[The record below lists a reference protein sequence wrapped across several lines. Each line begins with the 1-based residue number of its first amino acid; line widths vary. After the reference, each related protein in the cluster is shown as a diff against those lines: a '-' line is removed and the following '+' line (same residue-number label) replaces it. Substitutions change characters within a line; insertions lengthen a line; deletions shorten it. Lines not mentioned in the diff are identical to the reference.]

1 MRRRWVLV
9 VCAAGLL
16 ALLAG
21 LILLN
26 ADSGIRQQKL
36 PDGSVMVLQ
45 GVTYGRSHR
54 LGGGNIFPRVG
65 GKVLPDS
72 LCPRLG
78 ITVLCHSTPLTDLLV
93 SVQHRNQTK

>member
-54 LGGGNIFPRVG
+54 LGVGNIFQRVG

-72 LCPRLG
+72 LCRRLG
-78 ITVLCHSTPLTDLLV
+78 ITVLSHSNSLPDLLV
-93 SVQHRNQTK
+93 LVEHPNPT